1 VTRYVF
7 SDSSQK
13 WLEANRFSDEEIGEL
28 VQILNRIEVHAG
40 KPDARVKL
48 GENISQRVS
57 TLVYL
62 LDSITDVED
71 KPICF
76 EASGM
81 IEIPKEAKDHFDQDL
96 ELDELEQVVGK
107 LKKVKFARRY
117 SYPRRRGTM
126 KDATEE
132 IV

>member
-1 VTRYVF
+1 VTRFVF
-7 SDSSQK
+7 SDTSHR
-13 WLEANRFSDEEIGEL
+13 WLEENRFTEEEIGLLEEL
-28 VQILNRIEVHAG
+28 MNKVESHAG
-40 KPDARVKL
+40 KPDARVRLPKD
-48 GENISQRVS
+48 VS
-57 TLVYL
+57 AKVSALVYL

-71 KPICF
+71 RPICF

-81 IEIPKEAKDHFDQDL
+81 IEIPKEARAYFEDDL

-126 KDATEE
+126 KDAREE
-132 IV
+132 LF